1 MSAVK
6 LLPAVKRTV
15 WGGNKIEKW
24 NKPTCE
30 GSIGETWEL
39 SFLSSGPSIIAS
51 GENAG
56 KALMDTLLRAE
67 WGKKSE
73 NYENF
78 PLLVKFIDASTPLS
92 VQVHPSDE
100 YATANG
106 LIAGKTE
113 AWYILDADEGAGIY
127 LGFKKRV
134 TPEEVEKSALDG
146 TITDLLN
153 FIEVKKGE
161 CYFVRSGTV
170 HAIGAGVTVAEVQQ
184 SSDVTFRV
192 YDYDRVGADGK
203 KRELHLK
210 SALEVLC
217 YERYQKEEPKEEIGS
232 LETDGKVKT
241 LARNEY
247 FTIYECEKEGKYR
260 SQESFLCVIC
270 VDGMGTI
277 DGEAMK
283 KGDTFFVPANE
294 RITIEGKARYLITG
308 VGI

>member
-1 MSAVK
+1 
-6 LLPAVKRTV
+6 
-15 WGGNKIEKW
+15 
-24 NKPTCE
+24 
-30 GSIGETWEL
+30 
-39 SFLSSGPSIIAS
+39 
-51 GENAG
+51 
-56 KALMDTLLRAE
+56 MDTLSKAE
-67 WGKKSE
+67 WGKSCKH
-73 NYENF
+73 YDNF

-100 YATANG
+100 YAKEKG

-127 LGFKKRV
+127 LGFNKTV

-217 YERYQKEEPKEEIGS
+217 YERYQKEEPKEQSGS
-232 LETDGKVKT
+232 LETDKRVKT
-241 LARNEY
+241 LALNEY
-247 FTIYECEKEGKYR
+247 FTIYECEGAGKYS

-270 VDGMGTI
+270 VDGEGKLN
-277 DGEAMK
+277 GEAMK
-283 KGDTFFVPANE
+283 KGDTFFSPANE
-294 RITIEGKARYLITG
+294 QIMIEGSARYLITG